1 MLEIL
6 ELLNELHEEDV
17 EWIFSEGVEQN
28 VIANTVI
35 IREGE
40 VPDSIFFVL
49 QGLLGVQNSAIS
61 SQPLRLLGLGEVVG
75 EMSYLEKEAASA
87 NVTALEVLQM
97 SSIDSTPLFPF
108 MCVHMGGDAQIK
120 QIIGGQ

>member
-1 MLEIL
+1 MEIL
-6 ELLNELHEEDV
+6 ELLTELHEEDV

-49 QGLLGVQNSAIS
+49 QGLLGVQISAIS
-61 SQPLRLLGLGEVVG
+61 SQPLRLLGPGEVVG

-108 MCVHMGGDAQIK
+108 MCVHMEGDAQIK